1 MGRGKEAIGAKQV
14 IDQGAGGGGLDAGPD
29 YRQSSHFQA
38 PLQPL
43 HDSRSSSEKGFA
55 VGDSQKHQETCR
67 VVQPASQF
75 RRRSI
80 MQYPICIEWGD
91 ENTAIGIQ
99 IPDIPGAV
107 TAGDSFE
114 DAYNAAVEVAHIL
127 LQEIAADGESIP
139 MPTSASA
146 HRSNPDFA
154 DMGWGMLELDISPYL
169 GKTEKVNVTLP
180 GYVIQRIDRYV
191 REHNVKSR
199 SSFLADAAM
208 EKLVRY

>member
-1 MGRGKEAIGAKQV
+1 
-14 IDQGAGGGGLDAGPD
+14 
-29 YRQSSHFQA
+29 
-38 PLQPL
+38 
-43 HDSRSSSEKGFA
+43 
-55 VGDSQKHQETCR
+55 
-67 VVQPASQF
+67 
-75 RRRSI
+75 

-114 DAYNAAVEVAHIL
+114 DAYKAAVEVAHIM

-146 HRSNPDFA
+146 HRSNPEFA
-154 DMGWGMLELDISPYL
+154 EMGWGMLELDISSYL